1 VRERR
6 RDLGAV
12 ALVLAAVLAVL
23 ALLRP
28 VSRTTTS
35 DLRGTAISDSGWFG
49 DLVTIDSGGVSTVV
63 SAAVPAFGWA
73 VLGGVLLLAAAG
85 VQRWR
90 TGSASATTSA
100 AAGWM
105 MATGVLVALH
115 TAARAQR
122 VQDILGGVVAGEL
135 TLVASAGPWLLV
147 ASGGVAALGAAAP
160 PREAWVR
167 RSRAQTPPVVQW
179 SSAPERQR

>member
-1 VRERR
+1 VRGSR

-49 DLVTIDSGGVSTVV
+49 DLVTIESGGVSTVV

-90 TGSASATTSA
+90 TGSAS
-100 AAGWM
+100 WL

-115 TAARAQR
+115 TAARAQH